1 MQSLHLRRALWQGL
15 WDLTNPTKYWL
26 TFGTFDL
33 ESSIVVF
40 FNLPGLFVWNVIF
53 GFGALRGACMQSYLE
68 KQNPKKWFFCSRC
81 SPSLQLTAR
90 WCCSTAMGELVTCY
104 RLSLKCC
111 CIPYCRWSSSSS
123 LGKKNRQAERPELL
137 NSEPLFLSC
146 PESILWWCDPLFEKS
161 TSAQPSVCALHT
173 CIFVSLCCKSAG
185 PEHLLFC
192 ALYIVPSHIILS
204 FCGNQ

>member
-40 FNLPGLFVWNVIF
+40 FKLPGLFVWNVIF

-81 SPSLQLTAR
+81 SPSLQLTAQ
-90 WCCSTAMGELVTCY
+90 WCCSTAMGELITCY

-123 LGKKNRQAERPELL
+123 LGKKTGKQKDQNCLT
-137 NSEPLFLSC
+137 LSLYFYLA
-146 PESILWWCDPLFEKS
+146 PSRSCDDVIHCLRR
-161 TSAQPSVCALHT
+161 A
-173 CIFVSLCCKSAG
+173 
-185 PEHLLFC
+185 HLLSQVFVLC
-192 ALYIVPSHIILS
+192 TLLVFSYLCVVRVLDLSIYCSVHFIL
-204 FCGNQ
+204 FPLI